1 MDYITALKNSTI
13 VVMLISLLMLFN
25 NYFKND
31 GDKNKKVDVVFGKVN
46 DEICELS
53 DVSNW
58 GQYIII
64 DG

>member
-1 MDYITALKNSTI
+1 
-13 VVMLISLLMLFN
+13 MLFN

-46 DEICELS
+46 YEICELS